1 MLGGETMLRR
11 VERGFTLIE
20 VVVVFAI
27 LAVLTAVVLP
37 SFSGWMAAQRLKQ
50 GARSVADAFHF
61 ARAEAIRTNH
71 RYVVFFETITAED
84 PAGNALEDAAG
95 NPVPVLVLD
104 DGPVATANCEID
116 AGETTLTPVPILD
129 GVSWGVSKATAA
141 APLDDPGAVLSN
153 GTSFVDPA
161 GNDVNWVAFRPD
173 GVPVGFD
180 DTCTFGQT
188 GSGGGGVYVTDG
200 RRDYAI
206 TLSPLGGVRI
216 HAWEEV
222 SGTWTN

>member
-1 MLGGETMLRR
+1 MLRR

-50 GARSVADAFHF
+50 GAR
-61 ARAEAIRTNH
+61 
-71 RYVVFFETITAED
+71 
-84 PAGNALEDAAG
+84 
-95 NPVPVLVLD
+95 
-104 DGPVATANCEID
+104 PVA
-116 AGETTLTPVPILD
+116 
-129 GVSWGVSKATAA
+129 AA

-153 GTSFVDPA
+153 GTTFVDPA

-188 GSGGGGVYVTDG
+188 GSGGGGGSATGG
-200 RRDYAI
+200 RRDAA
-206 TLSPLGGVRI
+206 PARP
-216 HAWEEV
+216 
-222 SGTWTN
+222 

>member
-1 MLGGETMLRR
+1 MLRR
-11 VERGFTLIE
+11 AERGFTLIE
-20 VVVVFAI
+20 LVVAIAI
-27 LAVLTAVVLP
+27 LGVLAAFVLP
-37 SFSGWMAAQRLKQ
+37 NFAGWMATQRLKQ
-50 GARSVADAFHF
+50 GARSVADAFQL

-71 RYVVFFETITAED
+71 RYVVFFETITGED
-84 PAGNALEDAAG
+84 LEGNPLLDAQGNAT
-95 NPVPVLVLD
+95 PVLVLD

-116 AGETTLTPVPILD
+116 AGETTLTPVPILA
-129 GVSWGVSKATAA
+129 GVSWGVTKATAA
-141 APLDDPGAVLSN
+141 APLDDPAAVLSN
-153 GTSFVDPA
+153 GTTFLDPA

-188 GSGGGGVYVTDG
+188 GSGGGSVYVTDG

-206 TLSPLGGVRI
+206 TLSPLGAVRI

-222 SGTWTN
+222 SGSWTN